1 MYENICC
8 NCLKDTGGQ
17 DPCTE
22 CGKTPSF
29 QNDPSALQTR
39 TILNG
44 QYFVGKSLGSGG
56 FGITY
61 LSLDLN
67 LKMRVAIKEFLP
79 KSIAGR
85 SRNRMT
91 VHANTDEYAEHYE
104 LGLSKFLEEAR
115 TLAKFR
121 HPSIIPV
128 SAFFKEN
135 NTAYFVMPYI
145 PGKTLEGYV
154 TERQG
159 ISEQELL
166 RIISPVLEGL
176 EKIHE
181 AHILHRDIKPANIY
195 VPNEG
200 IPLLLDF
207 GAARQSM
214 MDDNQALSVF
224 LTYGYAPFEQ
234 YQSTGRQGPFTDI
247 YACAATMYSCLRG
260 EIDNGRVV
268 PPTPAPDRHNGEIL
282 PHIKNESRQR
292 ISDDLADAIMKGLEL
307 EPNQRPQTVSE
318 FQNMIKIKAP
328 PPSVARKFEL
338 LAIKGEFK
346 GNRIPLSSRPIIMGR
361 SAEECDVILSDDTI
375 STTHCQ
381 IHAAEGAVYV
391 RDMEATNG
399 IRINDEEEFLAPRKT
414 RQVQAGDIISLSDTQ
429 VFQIVGIE
437 GEERETRPEPG
448 FQPEYAGFWKR
459 FAAWLTDGL
468 VSVLFLILAFGVFK
482 MIYTADNKIEALA
495 AGGFVLL
502 ITHWLYF
509 TVMESSS
516 GQATLGKRACGIIVT
531 NLDGTRI
538 SFRTAN
544 ERFLSKVISV
554 MIMGLG
560 FIMAGFTAKKQTLHD
575 KVAECL
581 VVNGLYADY
590 AGFWKRFAAWLVDNI
605 VFIIFFVSVS
615 LLYYDYGMIGE
626 IAENIIQTAS
636 ESITEVSLEG
646 YLDSVYNRWS
656 VFAPEALLIG
666 VFVLGIPQW
675 IYFAFMESSSMKATM
690 GKMAVGIAVT
700 DMAGNPISFGRAT
713 GRYIGKLISLLIL
726 LIGFIMA
733 GFTAKKRA
741 LHDMMAGC
749 VVINRK
755 K

>member
-17 DPCTE
+17 DPCIE
-22 CGKTPSF
+22 CGKTPF
-29 QNDPSALQTR
+29 FKNDPSALQPR

-91 VHANTDEYAEHYE
+91 VQANTDEYADHYE

-121 HPSIIPV
+121 HPSIISV

-145 PGKTLEGYV
+145 PGKTLEEYV
-154 TERQG
+154 TEQQG

-181 AHILHRDIKPANIY
+181 SHILHRDIKPANIY

-234 YQSTGRQGPFTDI
+234 YQSTGRQGPYTDI

-260 EIDNGRVV
+260 KIESGRIV
-268 PPTPAPDRHNGEIL
+268 PPTPAPDRHNGEML

-292 ISDDLADAIMKGLEL
+292 ISDDLANAIMKGLEL
-307 EPNQRPQTVSE
+307 DATRRPQSVSE
-318 FQNMIKIKAP
+318 FHEMIAIKP
-328 PPSVARKFEL
+328 PPPVARTFEL
-338 LAIKGEFK
+338 LATEGEFK
-346 GNRIPLSSRPIIMGR
+346 GNRIPLSSRPVIMGR

-375 STTHCQ
+375 SSTHCQ
-381 IHAAEGAVYV
+381 IHVAEGVVYV

-399 IRINDEEEFLAPRKT
+399 IRINHEEDFLEPQQT
-414 RQVQAGDIISLSDTQ
+414 RQVQDGDIISLADSQ
-429 VFQIVGIE
+429 FFQIVGIGAE
-437 GEERETRPEPG
+437 QTEQTIRFKPD
-448 FQPEYAGFWKR
+448 FAGFWKR
-459 FAAWLTDGL
+459 FAALLTDGL
-468 VSVLFLILAFGVFK
+468 VSLLFFILAFGTFK
-482 MIYTADNKIEALA
+482 MIQTEDNQIEAIA
-495 AGGFVLL
+495 AGSFVLVVM
-502 ITHWLYF
+502 HWLYF
-509 TVMESSS
+509 TVMESAS
-516 GQATLGKRACGIIVT
+516 GQGTLGKLACGIIVT
-531 NLDGTRI
+531 ELDGTRI

-544 ERFLSKVISV
+544 ERFFSKIISV
-554 MIMGLG
+554 LILGLG
-560 FIMAGFTAKKQTLHD
+560 FIMAGFTVKKQTLHD

-581 VVNGLYADY
+581 VINRQSGDY
-590 AGFWKRFAAWLVDNI
+590 AGFWKRFAAWLVDHL

-615 LLYYDYGMIGE
+615 FIYYDYDKLWQL
-626 IAENIIQTAS
+626 AENIILTAS
-636 ESITEVSLEG
+636 ESIAPVSLES
-646 YLDSVYNRWS
+646 YLNAVGDRWAG
-656 VFAPEALLIG
+656 FAPDALLISL
-666 VFVLGIPQW
+666 FVLGIPQW
-675 IYFAFMESSSMKATM
+675 LYFAFMEGSGSRATL
-690 GKMAVGIAVT
+690 GKMALGIAVT
-700 DMAGNPISFGRAT
+700 DLAGNPISFGRAT
-713 GRYIGKLISLLIL
+713 GRYFGKLISLAIL

-733 GFTAKKRA
+733 GFTVKKRG

-749 VVINRK
+749 VVINK
-755 K
+755 T